1 MCDFET
7 GDRVVVLHRG
17 EPTDDVVTVELVTQD
32 VSGEFYV
39 TAKDDNGNVM
49 FDCADQFQK
58 VN

>member
-7 GDRVVVLHRG
+7 GDQVVVLHRG
-17 EPTDDVVTVELVTQD
+17 EPTADVVTVVLVTQD

-39 TAKDDNGNVM
+39 TAKDSSDNVM
-49 FDCADQFQK
+49 FDCADQFRK